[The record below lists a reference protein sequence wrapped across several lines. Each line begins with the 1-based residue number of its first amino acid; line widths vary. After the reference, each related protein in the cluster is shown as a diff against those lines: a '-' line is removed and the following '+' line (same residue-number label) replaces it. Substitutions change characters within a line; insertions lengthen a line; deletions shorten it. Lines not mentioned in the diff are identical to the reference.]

1 MPVPSEA
8 ATGISVALLRP
19 IAELLSRLDE
29 DEARFLAGLGITDA
43 SAPNCYVPGAHVDL
57 ALEALA
63 LRRDDP
69 SFALTLAKTAASRPL
84 GLFGHMVWLSG
95 TVRDA
100 IERAAKRYQLVTQRT
115 QLALIEHSNFAVL
128 RSTPV
133 AAALRAGRILS
144 EFPFASLA
152 IRARETT
159 RHAFQLRAMRF
170 AHPGEASNAY
180 DEVFRAPVSF
190 SAAFDEFEADHA
202 NLALPL
208 TTADSITVELLDST
222 VAQLTASAALTPLT
236 PFLDRVR
243 RSVAAHPNGEPS
255 PDEIAKEL
263 GISARTLRR
272 HLEQAG
278 ASLRAVVDGVRR
290 GRADELLAAGNSV
303 KEVGFALGFSEP
315 SAFSRAYKRWTGKAP
330 SGE

>member
-1 MPVPSEA
+1 MPAPGDASS
-8 ATGISVALLRP
+8 GISVALLRP
-19 IAELLSRLDE
+19 IAELLDRLDE
-29 DEARFLAGLGITDA
+29 DEAGFLAGLGITEA
-43 SAPNCYVPGAHVDL
+43 SAPNSYVAGSAVDA
-57 ALEALA
+57 ALDALA
-63 LRRDDP
+63 LRRGDP
-69 SFALTLAKTAASRPL
+69 SFSLTLAWTAAIRPL

-115 QLALIEHSNFAVL
+115 RLALVEHDGYSIL

-133 AAALRAGRILS
+133 TAGARRGRILS

-159 RHAFQLRAMRF
+159 KQAFHLRAMRF
-170 AHPGEASNAY
+170 AHPGEPSAAY
-180 DEVFRAPVSF
+180 EEVFRAPVSF
-190 SAAFDEFEADHA
+190 DAALDEFEADHA

-208 TTADSITVELLDST
+208 TSADPITVEVLDST
-222 VAQLTASAALTPLT
+222 VAQLTASATTQPT

-243 RSVAAHPNGEPS
+243 KTIAAHADREPS

-272 HLEQAG
+272 HLEQDG
-278 ASLRAVVDGVRR
+278 TSLRAVVDEVRR
-290 GRADELLAAGNSV
+290 ARADELLAAGRSV
-303 KEVGFALGFSEP
+303 KEVAFALGFSEP

>member
-1 MPVPSEA
+1 MPAPADASA
-8 ATGISVALLRP
+8 GISVALLRP

-29 DEARFLAGLGITDA
+29 DEAGFLAGLGVSEA
-43 SAPNCYVPGAHVDL
+43 SAPNSYIPGALVDA
-57 ALEALA
+57 ALDALA
-63 LRRDDP
+63 LRRGDP
-69 SFALTLAKTAASRPL
+69 SLSLTLASTSALRPL

-115 QLALIEHSNFAVL
+115 QLALVEHAGYSVL

-133 AAALRAGRILS
+133 TAGARRGRILS

-159 RHAFQLRAMRF
+159 KQAFHLRAMRF
-170 AHPGEASNAY
+170 AHPGEPSGAY
-180 DEVFRAPVSF
+180 EEVFRAPVSF
-190 SAAFDEFEADHA
+190 NAAFDEFEADHA

-208 TTADSITVELLDST
+208 TSADPITVEVLDST
-222 VAQLTASAALTPLT
+222 VAQLTASAATPPT

-243 RSVAAHPNGEPS
+243 KSVATHPHGEPS

-272 HLEQAG
+272 HLEQDG
-278 ASLRAVVDGVRR
+278 TSLRAVVDEVRR
-290 GRADELLAAGNSV
+290 SRADELLGTGRSV
-303 KEVGFALGFSEP
+303 KEVAFALGFSEP